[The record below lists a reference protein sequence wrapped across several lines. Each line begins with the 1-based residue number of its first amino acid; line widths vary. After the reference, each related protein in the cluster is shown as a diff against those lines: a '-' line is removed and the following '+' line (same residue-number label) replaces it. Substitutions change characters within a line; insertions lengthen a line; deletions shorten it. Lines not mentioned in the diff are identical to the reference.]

1 MFPDLGKVGSRTHWC
16 SPSEENASKK
26 EWSVALDAVGG
37 SGSQLIEG
45 RLKSPSSMQKSLMRL
60 RTELFETVEYD
71 GGRYTRRQYT
81 LYAVRCNDSVFG
93 RGLQGESVIMCSAM
107 YKHTPCLAMLPAVS
121 FLRRPEIVTKES
133 AILGNSQQVGL
144 SNTNYIP
151 SVYGCSVV

>member
-37 SGSQLIEG
+37 SESQLIEG
-45 RLKSPSSMQKSLMRL
+45 RLKSPSSMTSLSEQKSLMRL
-60 RTELFETVEYD
+60 RTELFEAIEYE

-81 LYAVRCNDSVFG
+81 LYAVRCTDSVFG

-107 YKHTPCLAMLPAVS
+107 YTHTPCLATLPAVS
-121 FLRRPEIVTKES
+121 FLRR
-133 AILGNSQQVGL
+133 L
-144 SNTNYIP
+144 
-151 SVYGCSVV
+151 